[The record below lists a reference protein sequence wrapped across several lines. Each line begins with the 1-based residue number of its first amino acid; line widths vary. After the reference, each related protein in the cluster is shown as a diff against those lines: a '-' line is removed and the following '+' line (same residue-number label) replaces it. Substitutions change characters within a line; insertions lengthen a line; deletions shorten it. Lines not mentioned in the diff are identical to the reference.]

1 MRVGRSRF
9 GWILVAIYLVTF
21 VVAYPNATAKRGTFL
36 YDIWLDIL
44 TLPYIVIVG
53 RLFLQSPTFAV
64 HAHEPWGL
72 VPAVLFCGVLVLL
85 LGAIVEHGV
94 RSALGK
100 K

>member
-21 VVAYPNATAKRGTFL
+21 VVAYLNAIAKRGTFL

-85 LGAIVEHGV
+85 LGAVVEHGV

>member
-21 VVAYPNATAKRGTFL
+21 VVAYLNAIAKRGTFL

-72 VPAVLFCGVLVLL
+72 VPALLFCGGLL
-85 LGAIVEHGV
+85 LVIGAGIESAV
-94 RSALGK
+94 RRLRH
-100 K
+100 

>member
-21 VVAYPNATAKRGTFL
+21 VVAYLNATAKRGTFL

-53 RLFLQSPTFAV
+53 RLFLQSPVAAQGHLAGSAGVSPPPPVPFSTSKRLSITTTFPFGRVA
-64 HAHEPWGL
+64 
-72 VPAVLFCGVLVLL
+72 
-85 LGAIVEHGV
+85 
-94 RSALGK
+94 
-100 K
+100 